1 MEKMLPQSDLH
12 LPHFINH
19 AQIFTH
25 IHLKPHHGLF
35 TLPQPNLLEPQQL
48 LIRRSVYKRRLREQK
63 HRVAPLS
70 VSGVPYFHVDF
81 DGGVLAVGSHRVQ

>member
-48 LIRRSVYKRRLREQK
+48 LIRRSVYNRRLREQK
-63 HRVAPLS
+63 HRVAPSLS
-70 VSGVPYFHVDF
+70 PAFLTFRWTWAAEFSQWGPT
-81 DGGVLAVGSHRVQ
+81 AP